1 MSKLIR
7 CAVYTRKSTE
17 EGLDQDF
24 NSLQAQR
31 EAGEAFIKSQK
42 HEGWQLV
49 KTHYD
54 DGGFSGGSMDRP
66 ALQQLMRDIQAGK
79 IDVIVVY
86 KVDRLS
92 RSLHDFAK
100 MVEVFDRHKVSFVSV
115 TQQFNTTT
123 SMGRLTLNVL
133 LSFAQ
138 FEREVTGER
147 IRDKIAA
154 SKKKGM
160 WMGGVVPLGYDA
172 KDRKLIVN
180 PAEAETVLFIYK
192 RYLEVGNVRL
202 LRDELERLGIVGKV
216 RMSQERPGGVV
227 YSRGALYHLLSNPIY
242 IGQIHFK
249 GVCHEGQHD
258 AIIDPALW
266 GQVQANLADNRTGM
280 MRNQR
285 RAEACLLANKL
296 FDASSGEALIPTHT
310 SKKGRGYRYY
320 ISRSLNLGHRS
331 EGTMGWRLPG
341 QTIENTVDGIVR
353 SMLADQNIILSA
365 LSNADVSTTLI
376 PHVLEQAKNA
386 IAQSGAIIEDYVM
399 KVSIGSDRI
408 EVKLS
413 LAKLMPAGMEMP
425 DIHVS
430 QIKPMRMQRRN
441 NEMRLVLDSDG
452 ASAAIDSV
460 LVKGIAQ
467 AHIWAEELFSGQ
479 VVSLAQLARR
489 YDVSEG
495 YLKKLMPLAFLAPDI
510 VTSVLASKQ
519 PDGLSKEKLSAILFH
534 SSGGTSV
541 MRLAWIQLNKGL
553 TGRTQSR
560 TEKFRLEG
568 PVEARKPVLPDPMI
582 AKYPPQQGVK
592 SGFWEKMP
600 LRVEGMVGVAGFEPA
615 TD

>member
-17 EGLDQDF
+17 EGLEQDF

-42 HEGWQLV
+42 HEGWQLI

-66 ALQQLMRDIQAGK
+66 ALQQLMRDIEAGK
-79 IDVIVVY
+79 VDVIVVY

-160 WMGGVVPLGYDA
+160 WMGGVVPLGYDV

-180 PAEAETVLFIYK
+180 PAEAETVRFIFR

-242 IGQIHFK
+242 VGQVHFK
-249 GVCHEGQHD
+249 GVCHDGQHA

-266 GQVQANLADNRTGM
+266 QQVQANLEENRTGIIC
-280 MRNQR
+280 NQR
-285 RAEACLLANKL
+285 RTEACLLANKL
-296 FDASSGEALIPTHT
+296 FDAASGEALIPTHT
-310 SKKGRGYRYY
+310 SKKGRRYRYY
-320 ISRSLNLGHRS
+320 VSRSLNLGEKRV
-331 EGTMGWRLPG
+331 GTGGWRLPG
-341 QTIENTVDGIVR
+341 LVIENTVDGIAR
-353 SMLADQNIILSA
+353 SMLTDQNIILSA
-365 LSNADVSTTLI
+365 LSNADAPATLI
-376 PHVLEQAKNA
+376 PHVLERAKNA
-386 IAQSGAIIEDYVM
+386 IAQSGSIIGDYVT
-399 KVSIGSDRI
+399 KVSIGPDRI

-413 LAKLMPAGMEMP
+413 LARLLPDGMELP
-425 DIHVS
+425 DIHIS
-430 QIKPMRMQRRN
+430 QTKPMRMQRRN
-441 NEMRLVLDSDG
+441 NEMRLVLDSNG
-452 ASAAIDSV
+452 ENATIDSV
-460 LVKGIAQ
+460 LAKGIAQ
-467 AHIWAEELFSGQ
+467 AHVWVEELFSGQ
-479 VVSLAQLARR
+479 ADSLAELVNRHK
-489 YDVSEG
+489 VSEG

-510 VTSVLASKQ
+510 VTSILAGKQ
-519 PDGLSKEKLSAILFH
+519 PDSLSKEKLVS
-534 SSGGTSV
+534 
-541 MRLAWIQLNKGL
+541 N
-553 TGRTQSR
+553 
-560 TEKFRLEG
+560 
-568 PVEARKPVLPDPMI
+568 PLPPIWQDQRNALGIDP
-582 AKYPPQQGVK
+582 AP
-592 SGFWEKMP
+592 
-600 LRVEGMVGVAGFEPA
+600 
-615 TD
+615 